1 VILMT
6 GQAPS
11 LFPLDDLSGQPIVLR
26 KPIDQRALRAA
37 IADAMARAG
46 C

>member
-11 LFPLDDLSGQPIVLR
+11 LFPLDDLPSKPTVLR
-26 KPIDQRALRAA
+26 KPIDRRALRAA
-37 IADAMARAG
+37 IADATARVG
-46 C
+46 S